1 MRDCPSA
8 VTSSPSEAIS
18 TTQGQTSG
26 SRGPDRGGPQM
37 GGTTSAWQPS
47 SGAGRGIPPRGQPSR
62 PPRAPTGKP
71 RSQAVRVYTVT
82 QQAADATPDVVT
94 GTISLFD
101 TDAHV
106 LVDSGVTHS
115 FISREFIERVRI
127 EMRPTECSMIVSLPT
142 GNSLIA
148 NRVYKRSKVTIAS
161 HEFEADLIV
170 LDIHDFDIILGM
182 DWLAKHRAT
191 VDCHGKEVHFSQPGE
206 PEVIFCGERKILSTR
221 LINVMQANKMLR
233 KACQGYLVYAI
244 ESSNREMQ
252 LAKVPVVNEF
262 CDVFPDDLP
271 GLPPDREIEF
281 EIELAPGTEPISIA
295 PYRMAPAE
303 LKELKVQMEE
313 LLSKGF
319 VKTSTSPWGAPVL
332 FVKKKVGSLRLCID
346 YRQLNKVTIRNQY
359 PLPRIDD
366 LFDQLQGAKVFSK
379 IDLRSGYHQLKVRRE
394 DVPKTAFKTRYGHYE
409 FLVMPFG
416 LTNAPAAFMDL
427 MNRVFGPYLDK
438 FVIVFIDDILVYS
451 SSKEEHAEHL
461 RIILQT
467 LREHQLY
474 AKFIKCKFWLD
485 RVAFLGHVVSAE
497 GISVDPQKIEA
508 IVDWRSP
515 TNITEVRSFL
525 GLAGYYRKFVE
536 GFSKIATPLTKLTRK
551 EEKFIWSEACQ
562 NSFDELKQRLTTAPV
577 LTLPSG
583 SEGFTVYCDA
593 SKQGLGC
600 VLMQHD
606 RVIAYASRQLKKHE
620 VNYPT
625 HDLELAAVV
634 FALRIWRHYLY
645 GVPCRIFTDHKSL
658 QYLFSQKDLN
668 MRQRR
673 WIELIK
679 DYDCTIEYHPG
690 KANVVADALS
700 RKPSSSLAQLKAEYL
715 TMLVELRS
723 MGVSLETAESG
734 TLVAAFHVRP
744 VLVDGVRDLQAQDP
758 YLMKLRSKIEAGQQ
772 SNFTLRGDGTLVLGQ
787 RLCVPDVIELKK
799 EIMEEAHSSA
809 YAMHPGSTKMYRTL
823 KDHYWWRGMKRE
835 IAELVSKCLTC
846 QQIKIEHQKP
856 AGLLQPL
863 SIPEWKWERITM
875 DFVTGLP
882 KTQRGHDAIW
892 VIVDR
897 LTKSAHFIATNNTYS
912 LERYAR
918 LFVDEI
924 VRLHGAPVSI
934 VSDRDPRFTSRFW
947 PKLQDAMGTKLHFST
962 AFHPQT
968 DGQSERTIQTL
979 EDMLRAC
986 VMEFKGSWDNYLALI
1001 EFAYNNS
1008 YQSSIGMAPYEA
1020 LYGRMC
1026 RTPVCWDE
1034 VGERRLIGLEIV
1046 QDTTEKVNMIRE
1058 RLKIANDRQKSYA
1071 DNRRRDLQF
1080 EIGDQV
1086 FLKISPWKGV
1096 LRFGKRGKLSLRY
1109 IGPYEIVSKVG
1120 PIAYKLK
1127 LPPELSRIHDTF
1139 HVSMLRK
1146 YIPDPSHVLREQPV
1160 QLKENLTYEE
1170 IPVQIVD
1177 RKEKVLRSKVIPL
1190 VKVLWKSHERE
1201 AATWE
1206 PEAQMRHQYP
1216 HLFSG

>member
-8 VTSSPSEAIS
+8 VTSSPAEAIS
-18 TTQGQTSG
+18 TAQGQTSG

-47 SGAGRGIPPRGQPSR
+47 SGASRDIPPRGQPSR
-62 PPRAPTGKP
+62 PPRAPTGRP
-71 RSQAVRVYTVT
+71 RSQAARVYTVT

-106 LVDSGVTHS
+106 LVDSGATHS
-115 FISREFIERVRI
+115 FISQEFIERVRI

-191 VDCHGKEVHFSQPGE
+191 VDCHRKEVHISQPGE
-206 PEVIFCGERKILSTR
+206 PEVIFCGERKILSTS

-244 ESSNREMQ
+244 EFSNREMQ

-262 CDVFPDDLP
+262 CDVFAEDLP

-281 EIELAPGTEPISIA
+281 EIELAPGTGPISIA

-303 LKELKVQMEE
+303 LKELKMQMEE

-332 FVKKKVGSLRLCID
+332 FVKKKDGSLRLCID

-461 RIILQT
+461 RIVLQT

-474 AKFIKCKFWLD
+474 AKFSKCQFWLD

-508 IVDWRSP
+508 VVDWKPP
-515 TNITEVRSFL
+515 TNVTEVRSFL
-525 GLAGYYRKFVE
+525 GLASYYRKFVE
-536 GFSKIATPLTKLTRK
+536 GFSKIATPLTKLT
-551 EEKFIWSEACQ
+551 
-562 NSFDELKQRLTTAPV
+562 ELT
-577 LTLPSG
+577 
-583 SEGFTVYCDA
+583 
-593 SKQGLGC
+593 
-600 VLMQHD
+600 
-606 RVIAYASRQLKKHE
+606 
-620 VNYPT
+620 
-625 HDLELAAVV
+625 EL
-634 FALRIWRHYLY
+634 
-645 GVPCRIFTDHKSL
+645 
-658 QYLFSQKDLN
+658 
-668 MRQRR
+668 
-673 WIELIK
+673 
-679 DYDCTIEYHPG
+679 
-690 KANVVADALS
+690 
-700 RKPSSSLAQLKAEYL
+700 
-715 TMLVELRS
+715 
-723 MGVSLETAESG
+723 
-734 TLVAAFHVRP
+734 
-744 VLVDGVRDLQAQDP
+744 
-758 YLMKLRSKIEAGQQ
+758 Q

-835 IAELVSKCLTC
+835 IAEFVSKCLIC

-863 SIPEWKWERITM
+863 SIPEWKWQRITM

-882 KTQRGHDAIW
+882 KTQRGHNTIW

-897 LTKSAHFIATNNTYS
+897 MTKSAHFIATNNTYS

-918 LFVDEI
+918 LYVDEI

-934 VSDRDPRFTSRFW
+934 VSDRDPRFTS
-947 PKLQDAMGTKLHFST
+947 
-962 AFHPQT
+962 
-968 DGQSERTIQTL
+968 
-979 EDMLRAC
+979 
-986 VMEFKGSWDNYLALI
+986 
-1001 EFAYNNS
+1001 
-1008 YQSSIGMAPYEA
+1008 
-1020 LYGRMC
+1020 
-1026 RTPVCWDE
+1026 
-1034 VGERRLIGLEIV
+1034 
-1046 QDTTEKVNMIRE
+1046 
-1058 RLKIANDRQKSYA
+1058 
-1071 DNRRRDLQF
+1071 
-1080 EIGDQV
+1080 
-1086 FLKISPWKGV
+1086 
-1096 LRFGKRGKLSLRY
+1096 
-1109 IGPYEIVSKVG
+1109 
-1120 PIAYKLK
+1120 
-1127 LPPELSRIHDTF
+1127 
-1139 HVSMLRK
+1139 
-1146 YIPDPSHVLREQPV
+1146 
-1160 QLKENLTYEE
+1160 
-1170 IPVQIVD
+1170 
-1177 RKEKVLRSKVIPL
+1177 
-1190 VKVLWKSHERE
+1190 
-1201 AATWE
+1201 
-1206 PEAQMRHQYP
+1206 
-1216 HLFSG
+1216 

>member
-1 MRDCPSA
+1 M
-8 VTSSPSEAIS
+8 
-18 TTQGQTSG
+18 
-26 SRGPDRGGPQM
+26 
-37 GGTTSAWQPS
+37 
-47 SGAGRGIPPRGQPSR
+47 
-62 PPRAPTGKP
+62 
-71 RSQAVRVYTVT
+71 VT
-82 QQAADATPDVVT
+82 QQAGDATPDVVT

-106 LVDSGVTHS
+106 LVDSGATHS
-115 FISREFIERVRI
+115 FISREFIERVGT
-127 EMRPTECSMIVSLPT
+127 EMRPTECSMVVSVPT
-142 GNSLIA
+142 GDSLIA
-148 NRVYKRSKVTIAS
+148 NRFYNGSKVTIAS

-170 LDIHDFDIILGM
+170 LDILDFDIILGM

-191 VDCHGKEVHFSQPGE
+191 VDCYRKEVQFSQPGE
-206 PEVIFCGERKILSTR
+206 PEVIFCGERKILSTS
-221 LINVMQANKMLR
+221 LISVMQANKMLR

-244 ESSNREMQ
+244 ESANSEMQ

-262 CDVFPDDLP
+262 FDVFPEDLP

-295 PYRMAPAE
+295 SYRMAPAE

-332 FVKKKVGSLRLCID
+332 FVKKKDGSLRLCID
-346 YRQLNKVTIRNQY
+346 YRQLNKVTVRNQY
-359 PLPRIDD
+359 PFPRIDD

-379 IDLRSGYHQLKVRRE
+379 IDLRSGYHQLKIRRE

-416 LTNAPAAFMDL
+416 LTNDPAAFMDL

-467 LREHQLY
+467 LREQQLY
-474 AKFIKCKFWLD
+474 AKFIKCQFWLD

-508 IVDWRSP
+508 IVDWKPP
-515 TNITEVRSFL
+515 TNVTEVRSFL
-525 GLAGYYRKFVE
+525 GLAGCYRKFVE

-620 VNYPT
+620 VNYLT

-690 KANVVADALS
+690 RANVVADALS
-700 RKPSSSLAQLKAEYL
+700 RKPSSSIAQLKAEYL
-715 TMLVELRS
+715 TMLVERRS
-723 MGVSLETAESG
+723 MGFSLETAESG

-744 VLVDGVRDLQAQDP
+744 VLVDRVRDLQAQDP
-758 YLMKLRSKIEAGQQ
+758 YLMKLRSKIEAGQ
-772 SNFTLRGDGTLVLGQ
+772 
-787 RLCVPDVIELKK
+787 
-799 EIMEEAHSSA
+799 
-809 YAMHPGSTKMYRTL
+809 
-823 KDHYWWRGMKRE
+823 
-835 IAELVSKCLTC
+835 
-846 QQIKIEHQKP
+846 
-856 AGLLQPL
+856 
-863 SIPEWKWERITM
+863 
-875 DFVTGLP
+875 
-882 KTQRGHDAIW
+882 
-892 VIVDR
+892 
-897 LTKSAHFIATNNTYS
+897 
-912 LERYAR
+912 
-918 LFVDEI
+918 
-924 VRLHGAPVSI
+924 
-934 VSDRDPRFTSRFW
+934 
-947 PKLQDAMGTKLHFST
+947 
-962 AFHPQT
+962 
-968 DGQSERTIQTL
+968 
-979 EDMLRAC
+979 
-986 VMEFKGSWDNYLALI
+986 
-1001 EFAYNNS
+1001 
-1008 YQSSIGMAPYEA
+1008 
-1020 LYGRMC
+1020 
-1026 RTPVCWDE
+1026 
-1034 VGERRLIGLEIV
+1034 
-1046 QDTTEKVNMIRE
+1046 
-1058 RLKIANDRQKSYA
+1058 
-1071 DNRRRDLQF
+1071 
-1080 EIGDQV
+1080 
-1086 FLKISPWKGV
+1086 
-1096 LRFGKRGKLSLRY
+1096 
-1109 IGPYEIVSKVG
+1109 
-1120 PIAYKLK
+1120 
-1127 LPPELSRIHDTF
+1127 
-1139 HVSMLRK
+1139 
-1146 YIPDPSHVLREQPV
+1146 
-1160 QLKENLTYEE
+1160 
-1170 IPVQIVD
+1170 
-1177 RKEKVLRSKVIPL
+1177 
-1190 VKVLWKSHERE
+1190 
-1201 AATWE
+1201 
-1206 PEAQMRHQYP
+1206 
-1216 HLFSG
+1216 

>member
-1 MRDCPSA
+1 M
-8 VTSSPSEAIS
+8 
-18 TTQGQTSG
+18 
-26 SRGPDRGGPQM
+26 
-37 GGTTSAWQPS
+37 
-47 SGAGRGIPPRGQPSR
+47 
-62 PPRAPTGKP
+62 
-71 RSQAVRVYTVT
+71 
-82 QQAADATPDVVT
+82 
-94 GTISLFD
+94 
-101 TDAHV
+101 
-106 LVDSGVTHS
+106 
-115 FISREFIERVRI
+115 
-127 EMRPTECSMIVSLPT
+127 
-142 GNSLIA
+142 
-148 NRVYKRSKVTIAS
+148 TIAS

-191 VDCHGKEVHFSQPGE
+191 VDCHRKEVHFSQPGE
-206 PEVIFCGERKILSTR
+206 QEVIFCGERKILSTN
-221 LINVMQANKMLR
+221 LISVMQANKMLR

-244 ESSNREMQ
+244 ESPNGEMQ

-262 CDVFPDDLP
+262 FDVFPEDLP

-281 EIELAPGTEPISIA
+281 EIELALGTEPISIA

-332 FVKKKVGSLRLCID
+332 FVKKKDGSLRLCID
-346 YRQLNKVTIRNQY
+346 YRQLNQVTIRNQY

-474 AKFIKCKFWLD
+474 AKFIKCQFWLD
-485 RVAFLGHVVSAE
+485 RVAFLGHVVSVE

-508 IVDWRSP
+508 IVDWKPP
-515 TNITEVRSFL
+515 TNITKVRNFL

-690 KANVVADALS
+690 KANVVADALR

-723 MGVSLETAESG
+723 MGVSLETVESG

-744 VLVDGVRDLQAQDP
+744 VLVDRVGDLQAQDP
-758 YLMKLRSKIEAGQQ
+758 YLMKLRSKIEAGQ
-772 SNFTLRGDGTLVLGQ
+772 
-787 RLCVPDVIELKK
+787 
-799 EIMEEAHSSA
+799 
-809 YAMHPGSTKMYRTL
+809 
-823 KDHYWWRGMKRE
+823 
-835 IAELVSKCLTC
+835 
-846 QQIKIEHQKP
+846 
-856 AGLLQPL
+856 
-863 SIPEWKWERITM
+863 
-875 DFVTGLP
+875 
-882 KTQRGHDAIW
+882 
-892 VIVDR
+892 
-897 LTKSAHFIATNNTYS
+897 
-912 LERYAR
+912 
-918 LFVDEI
+918 
-924 VRLHGAPVSI
+924 
-934 VSDRDPRFTSRFW
+934 
-947 PKLQDAMGTKLHFST
+947 
-962 AFHPQT
+962 
-968 DGQSERTIQTL
+968 
-979 EDMLRAC
+979 
-986 VMEFKGSWDNYLALI
+986 
-1001 EFAYNNS
+1001 
-1008 YQSSIGMAPYEA
+1008 
-1020 LYGRMC
+1020 
-1026 RTPVCWDE
+1026 
-1034 VGERRLIGLEIV
+1034 
-1046 QDTTEKVNMIRE
+1046 
-1058 RLKIANDRQKSYA
+1058 
-1071 DNRRRDLQF
+1071 
-1080 EIGDQV
+1080 
-1086 FLKISPWKGV
+1086 
-1096 LRFGKRGKLSLRY
+1096 
-1109 IGPYEIVSKVG
+1109 
-1120 PIAYKLK
+1120 
-1127 LPPELSRIHDTF
+1127 
-1139 HVSMLRK
+1139 
-1146 YIPDPSHVLREQPV
+1146 
-1160 QLKENLTYEE
+1160 
-1170 IPVQIVD
+1170 
-1177 RKEKVLRSKVIPL
+1177 
-1190 VKVLWKSHERE
+1190 
-1201 AATWE
+1201 
-1206 PEAQMRHQYP
+1206 
-1216 HLFSG
+1216 